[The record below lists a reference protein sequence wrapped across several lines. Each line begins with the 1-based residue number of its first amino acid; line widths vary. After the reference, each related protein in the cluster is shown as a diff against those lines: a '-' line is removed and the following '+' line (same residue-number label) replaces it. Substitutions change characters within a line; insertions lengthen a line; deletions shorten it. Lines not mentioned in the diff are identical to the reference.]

1 MGRLFCWLHRQ
12 RAFTVGGAPIAR
24 DAAVIEA
31 GLDFALTSA
40 ATLGVTYGGRFES
53 GVSDR
58 SVKANFNV
66 KSEGGCRAISES
78 RSVAD
83 PRRIEARRGEVPL
96 WRPRK
101 LLFAPPRLPLSALD
115 KNPAVVAATDTF
127 PRSSS

>member
-40 ATLGVTYGGRFES
+40 ATLGVTYGGQFGS
-53 GVSDR
+53 GVSDQ

-66 KSEGGCRAISES
+66 K
-78 RSVAD
+78 
-83 PRRIEARRGEVPL
+83 
-96 WRPRK
+96 
-101 LLFAPPRLPLSALD
+101 F
-115 KNPAVVAATDTF
+115 
-127 PRSSS
+127 